1 MLDVV
6 KNKNIFF
13 AIPLLI
19 IIAAIIVYIVA
30 GGFVLGIDF
39 AGGSEMVMDIKTK
52 VDKAEVAKVFKD
64 ALGKEPASVQ
74 PSLINDSEVT
84 VKSATLSQDEVEKV
98 WDAFKTKYNLEDSDR
113 LSMNNISPTIG
124 KELSKGAIVAAI
136 VAIILMLIYISFRF
150 EFLSG
155 VAAIIALI
163 HNVLILLSAYIILRM
178 PLDTTFIAAI
188 LTVIGYS
195 INDTIVI
202 FDRTRENVKF
212 SKRESFA
219 VLSNR
224 SVNQSLTRTINTSIT
239 TLITIVLLYFLGVSA
254 IKNFALA
261 LVIGVICGTYS
272 SICIATPIWVMLRG
286 DKGQAPA
293 KKKA

>member
-98 WDAFKTKYNLEDSDR
+98 WDAFKNKYNLEDSDR

-124 KELSKGAIVAAI
+124 KELSKGAIGAAI

-195 INDTIVI
+195 INFDYFESLI
-202 FDRTRENVKF
+202 F
-212 SKRESFA
+212 
-219 VLSNR
+219 
-224 SVNQSLTRTINTSIT
+224 
-239 TLITIVLLYFLGVSA
+239 
-254 IKNFALA
+254 
-261 LVIGVICGTYS
+261 
-272 SICIATPIWVMLRG
+272 
-286 DKGQAPA
+286 
-293 KKKA
+293 

>member
-1 MLDVV
+1 MLDVI
-6 KNKNIFF
+6 KNKNILF
-13 AIPLLI
+13 AIPALI
-19 IIAAIIVYIVA
+19 IVAAIIVYIVA

-39 AGGSEMVMDIKTK
+39 AGGSELVMDIHTK
-52 VDKAEVAKVFKD
+52 VDKSEVSKVFKD
-64 ALGKEPASVQ
+64 ALGFEPASVQ
-74 PSLINDSEVT
+74 PSLINQTEVT
-84 VKSATLSQDEVEKV
+84 VKSATLSQDDVEKV
-98 WDAFKTKYNLEDSDR
+98 WDAFKEKYKLDDADR
-113 LSMNNISPTIG
+113 LSLNNVSPTIG

-136 VAIILMLIYISFRF
+136 VAIILMLIYISMRF

-219 VLSNR
+219 ELSNR

-239 TLITIVLLYFLGVSA
+239 TLITIILLYFLGVNA

-261 LVIGVICGTYS
+261 LIIGVICGTYS